1 MPLTLRQIAETAA
14 FASARSMLLIESRA
28 GISDACLH
36 NYWKCCRGRLID
48 WLHELDELEGQASL
62 ADGEAEHREL
72 WNLAVPVLSEI
83 FVSDLLTRVWA
94 TVLSAADLHRGQ
106 ERAAPIVRHTF
117 KGQVEARHRA
127 SQLILSG
134 LRVPVAELARIDRL
148 RRKCE
153 RWSDLLIGH
162 LVLNYQLDEFAF
174 EGHRSLEFGQS
185 QVREILRATDEPA
198 WEFVIAGIRLSF
210 QDESQAAPSD
220 AWNRGI
226 VRAVLS
232 SFPADCFEEAGT
244 FRSIRRV
251 RIERSGEVSDQVA
264 DSASSPNPGEPGQG
278 TKRLKFSDLRQRHG
292 NN

>member
-48 WLHELDELEGQASL
+48 WLHVLDELESQASL

-134 LRVPVAELARIDRL
+134 
-148 RRKCE
+148 RKCE

-174 EGHRSLEFGQS
+174 ESHRSLEFGQS

-264 DSASSPNPGEPGQG
+264 DSASSPNPSEPGQG
-278 TKRLKFSDLRQRHG
+278 TKRLRFSDLRQRHG
-292 NN
+292 ND

>member
-1 MPLTLRQIAETAA
+1 
-14 FASARSMLLIESRA
+14 MLLIESRA

-36 NYWKCCRGRLID
+36 NYWKCSRGRLID
-48 WLHELDELEGQASL
+48 WLHALDELEGQAAL
-62 ADGEAEHREL
+62 TGDEAEHLEL
-72 WNLAVPVLSEI
+72 WNSAVPLLSEI
-83 FVSDLLTRVWA
+83 FVSDLLARVWA

-134 LRVPVAELARIDRL
+134 LKVPVTELARIDRL

-174 EGHRSLEFGQS
+174 ESHRSLEFGQS

-210 QDESQAAPSD
+210 QDESQIAPSD

-232 SFPADCFEEAGT
+232 SFPADCFEESGT

-251 RIERSGEVSDQVA
+251 RIERSDEVSDQAVDPA
-264 DSASSPNPGEPGQG
+264 SSASRRESENHSR
-278 TKRLKFSDLRQRHG
+278 RLKFSDLRQRHG
-292 NN
+292 NDYTSHDRD